1 MRRTSSSVYAVD
13 PCFRRANLTQVKE
26 LLTRL
31 ETLEE
36 QYRATRM
43 DYDREIQYNRQGQVK
58 EMQMAQELKD
68 LRSEAV
74 RLVRSN
80 LSRALAYVDS
90 IVTHSS

>member
-1 MRRTSSSVYAVD
+1 M
-13 PCFRRANLTQVKE
+13 KE

-31 ETLEE
+31 ETIEE

-74 RLVRSN
+74 CLVRSN
-80 LSRALAYVDS
+80 LPRALAYVDS
-90 IVTHSS
+90 IVIHSS